1 MGYQRDKNATTAAI
15 STTTTKKNRSRFSHA
30 HWCRSGKTMHPPLPI
45 WKKQLPSLEE
55 RKKTSYP
62 LLHVIT
68 EYFIRHNIA

>member
-15 STTTTKKNRSRFSHA
+15 STTTKKKIDPGFPMPTGVVVA
-30 HWCRSGKTMHPPLPI
+30 KLHPPLPI